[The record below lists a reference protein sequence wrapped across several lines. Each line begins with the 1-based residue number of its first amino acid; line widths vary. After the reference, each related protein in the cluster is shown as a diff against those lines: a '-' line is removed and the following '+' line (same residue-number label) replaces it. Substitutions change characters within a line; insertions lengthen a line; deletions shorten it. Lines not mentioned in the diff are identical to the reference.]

1 LKFPLD
7 GFSQEELEI
16 LKRRAE
22 RFGTALPSVVV
33 AAEEAAKKA
42 KRAERFT
49 APAVTP
55 EEQAKRD
62 ARALKFG
69 SA

>member
-1 LKFPLD
+1 M
-7 GFSQEELEI
+7 

-22 RFGTALPSVVV
+22 RFGTSVPTVVV